1 MTAATY
7 DIRNLADPAKYDRLV
22 EIDSP
27 AVWWELAGPLGP
39 LHLVND
45 VRVPYFERA
54 LGGFAGRRILDVGC
68 GGGIFAES
76 LARGGADV
84 VGFDASARS
93 LEAAREHARQSGL
106 DIDYRFA
113 RAEEF
118 DPGETFDA
126 VIAVDVLEHVD
137 DLDRTLDMCAAA
149 VRLGGLFGFL
159 THNQTL
165 VAFEE
170 LIWNGEYRSGLI
182 PKGNHDFHK
191 FISPDELSRRVAA
204 RGLQVVEVQGLE
216 LDMNPPGVRI
226 GASTEVSYIG
236 YAIKQ

>member
-1 MTAATY
+1 MSTTTY
-7 DIRNLADPAKYDRLV
+7 DIRNLDDPAKYDRLV

-27 AVWWELAGPLGP
+27 AVWWELAGPLSP
-39 LHLVND
+39 LHLLNAI
-45 VRVPYFERA
+45 RVPYFERA

-68 GGGIFAES
+68 GGGIFAEA

-84 VGFDASARS
+84 VGIDASAGS

-137 DLDRTLDMCAAA
+137 DLDRTLDMCASA
-149 VRLGGLFGFL
+149 VRPDGLFGFL

-165 VAFEE
+165 LAFEE

-191 FISPDELSRRVAA
+191 FICPDDLTRRAVA
-204 RGLQVVEVQGLE
+204 RGLQVVDVQGLE
-216 LDMNPPGVRI
+216 LEMDPPGVRL
-226 GASTEVSYIG
+226 GASSEVSYIG
-236 YAIKQ
+236 YAIKP